1 MVYSCLCHLHVIL
14 HLFLFVLFFLTQV
27 LGTVVQ
33 VLIQDH
39 EMRKT
44 EFHQLAYHR
53 IFIILLLELNQ
64 PEPVLEAINYQVL
77 QTFRYTSVTHRVM
90 QFMILEMW
98 ELGYNLREMKDCQA
112 LYSENDFWAPVGN
125 SQPSDD
131 RWDALSIELPRLRW
145 RARRKFDIYVRSKR
159 KPLYINNDGC
169 SSWF

>member
-90 QFMILEMW
+90 QFMILEM
-98 ELGYNLREMKDCQA
+98 
-112 LYSENDFWAPVGN
+112 
-125 SQPSDD
+125 
-131 RWDALSIELPRLRW
+131 
-145 RARRKFDIYVRSKR
+145 
-159 KPLYINNDGC
+159 
-169 SSWF
+169 